1 MGHFCP
7 VDMVKF
13 IETIICNRSDIMQP
27 SRNHDNF
34 LIRPV
39 LFRQNF
45 PIFNHCNNVIIAAHS
60 KLIRWLLASMIYF
73 MPQIFENI
81 FPHIF
86 TSVEFHFVGQFIIKQ
101 HPPKSNFFQRVL
113 TF

>member
-1 MGHFCP
+1 M
-7 VDMVKF
+7 DMVKF
-13 IETIICNRSDIMQP
+13 IKIVICNRSKIVQP

-34 LIRPV
+34 LICGV
-39 LFRQNF
+39 FFCQNF
-45 PIFNHCNNVIIAAHS
+45 CIVNNFNNVIIYAYS
-60 KLIRWLLASMIYF
+60 KLIRLFLASIIYF

-113 TF
+113 TS